1 MPLKQYREESFL
13 GSGKFYLNGRR
24 VGNVTAAR
32 LAYEVDS
39 KTLRN
44 AQGGGGNIAATER
57 ISSVRL
63 EMTVTNFIP
72 ENMAIALQA
81 TLGEQATA
89 AVTDEVVTAL
99 VNGISPTEFMLDP
112 AETVTVKLASD
123 DSVINPTDTN
133 GVANYEVSV
142 GGVSFGEGADVTDGQ
157 DYKITYSK
165 HPATLLEAAMA
176 VGQQFEVLMEGI
188 NDDNGNESVLRCW
201 KWKPSPTE
209 GFDLISE
216 DYGTFDLNGE
226 LLADTTKPAGKS
238 RFFTKAVGNK
248 AA

>member
-1 MPLKQYREESFL
+1 MPLSAYKEESFL

-24 VGNVTAAR
+24 VGNVSAAR

-39 KTLRN
+39 KSLRN
-44 AQGGGGNIAATER
+44 AQGGGGNIAAAER

-81 TLGEQATA
+81 TIGSQAA
-89 AVTDEVVTAL
+89 ATVTDEVVTVL
-99 VNGISPTEFMLDP
+99 VNGISATEFMLDP
-112 AETVTVKLASD
+112 AETVTVKDELDAA
-123 DSVINPTDTN
+123 VPEFDTN
-133 GVANYEVSV
+133 GDRNWEISV
-142 GGVSFGEGADVTDGQ
+142 GGVQFKAGLDVTDGQ
-157 DYKITYSK
+157 SYKVSYSK

-176 VGQQFEVLMEGI
+176 TGQQFEVLMEGI
-188 NDDNGNESVLRCW
+188 NDDNGNENVLRCW
-201 KWKPSPTE
+201 KWKPSPTD

-238 RFFTKAVGNK
+238 RFFTKAVGTK
-248 AA
+248 A